1 MLGIR
6 TRRAVAAGAVLAGLA
21 ASGAYSTAEAE
32 PLLFSGS
39 DINPETGSLLA
50 ASIGFGF
57 SGNVLT
63 IVLTNTSSADTLRP
77 SDVLT
82 GVFFHI
88 FGDPIGGDPSTAVLT
103 PGSFV
108 MNGPTGPGGDVSGE
122 WAYATGFSG
131 PGGASQG
138 ISASGFDWF
147 GDGGTPFDPGTNLD
161 GPNAVNGLNYGMVS
175 AGDNPLTGN
184 TLLMTEPLINH
195 SVTFTLTFASAFNP
209 STDISNVSVQYGT
222 SLDEPN
228 IAVVSEPST
237 IIMLFAG
244 LLGLAY
250 TRRRRVA

>member
-1 MLGIR
+1 MG
-6 TRRAVAAGAVLAGLA
+6 
-21 ASGAYSTAEAE
+21 E
-32 PLLFSGS
+32 PRL
-39 DINPETGSLLA
+39 IPA
-50 ASIGFGF
+50 
-57 SGNVLT
+57 
-63 IVLTNTSSADTLRP
+63 
-77 SDVLT
+77 
-82 GVFFHI
+82 
-88 FGDPIGGDPSTAVLT
+88 
-103 PGSFV
+103 
-108 MNGPTGPGGDVSGE
+108 PT
-122 WAYATGFSG
+122 F
-131 PGGASQG
+131 
-138 ISASGFDWF
+138 
-147 GDGGTPFDPGTNLD
+147 D

-195 SVTFTLTFASAFNP
+195 PVTFTLTFASAFNP